1 MFFNSR
7 KRAAALASVV
17 AAATMGA
24 GLIVPVASA
33 ADATAKTTSDA
44 TLSWSLSKIAS
55 GGAWA
60 GGCNFISAGEAGD
73 TGKAMTAWTAD
84 NPKPG
89 FRATDGNVSITYPDA
104 KGDLT
109 VTPTWDTKCLTAS
122 GAAAQPYMGGS
133 GTSTGATVNFSK
145 GTGTIDASS
154 NTADITWKGSFTVAF
169 YGGMTYWFAADPE
182 LKVNADGTATLT
194 ADLSGYGTDRSGG
207 TWSKLPVA
215 ENQTIAELKNVKVT
229 DTGFTVT
236 PEYDSIKTTEAPDGG
251 SWPQD
256 FVTFQDKTG
265 QASYWYNSGSSDA
278 NAKAKAP
285 TPITVAY
292 TTKTAEDPSKVGNVG
307 TLSADP
313 TVIDPTKDQQ
323 ITVTGKGYTGS
334 GAAYGTYVVI
344 ADKSVWEPGK
354 VPTDQSAFAI
364 QKWVRP
370 ANDPK
375 DGYANLDKNGNWTQT
390 LDIPANTL
398 DPNKEYVV
406 GTFAAHMLSV
416 TNRNLDHA
424 VALTLK
430 AAEPEATAPAAPAK
444 PTATVAG
451 TMADPYQVKVEWKA
465 PSDGGSA
472 ITGYTVTLTPSTG
485 DQITQDVAADAT
497 SATFGKLTAPAVS
510 YTASVVAKNEVGTSA
525 ASPSSDA
532 VTPNADPTSTPA
544 ITVTP
549 TTNIDPSK
557 ETTFTVKGTGF
568 TGGAAFYGA
577 YVVVADTDVWNAGQ
591 NPSSAKDFVKAAWI
605 KAADIKNGEFTT
617 TVTIPA
623 DTFQYGKNYVVG
635 TTAAHGLSLTDRRLD
650 TAKPIALKAQA
661 QVPDAPAKPTASVPA
676 AGSVKVEW
684 KVPSDGGSAITGYTV
699 TLTPSTGAP
708 ITRDV
713 AADATSATFD
723 GLTAKGVS
731 YTATVVA
738 KNEAGTS
745 APSVASAAVTPTE
758 ATKPSAPQNVTVKQG
773 AVHEL
778 LVSWEKPEDNGGSA
792 ITGYTVTLTPK
803 DASAAKVKASALT
816 ADVDANT
823 FQHAFSKLDPATEYT
838 ASVTAKNAK
847 GTSAAGQSD
856 AAVAPAPIAPKLTF
870 ADADGKAITE
880 LKLDVDGKA
889 TVNAVIA
896 GENTDDVT
904 VAWESSDAAVAKVT
918 AAKSGDKATVTALK
932 SGAVTVTIKATID
945 DTAVSAS
952 MPVTVAAPN
961 TDGDNDSNG
970 NGSADNGNGST
981 GTTNGNSGSTG
992 STSANNGTG
1001 SSTSTN
1007 TNAANGANTNNT
1019 AKKTATLSKT
1029 GSAVLGVFGAAVVL
1043 VAGAGIALAARRR
1056 MSRD

>member
-1 MFFNSR
+1 MFFNNR

-33 ADATAKTTSDA
+33 ADTTAKTTSDA
-44 TLSWSLSKIAS
+44 TLSWSLSKIAT
-55 GGAWA
+55 GGSWV

-89 FRATDGNVSITYPDA
+89 FQAADGNVSIKYPDA

-122 GAAAQPYMGGS
+122 GATATPYSGGNGS
-133 GTSTGATVNFSK
+133 STGATVNFSK
-145 GTGTIDASS
+145 GTGTIDTTA

-194 ADLSGYGTDRSGG
+194 ADLSGYGTDRGG
-207 TWSKLPVA
+207 SSSWSKLPVA

-236 PEYDSIKTTEAPDGG
+236 PEYNSIKTTEAPDGG

-265 QASYWYNSGSSDA
+265 QSSYWYNNGTSDA
-278 NAKAKAP
+278 NASAKAP

-292 TTKTAEDPSKVGNVG
+292 TAKAAEDPSKVGNVG

-313 TVIDPTKDQQ
+313 TTIDPTKDQQ
-323 ITVTGKGYTGS
+323 VTVTGKGYTGS

-354 VPTDQSAFAI
+354 VPTDQGAFLV

-375 DGYANLDKNGNWTQT
+375 DGYSNLDKDGNWTQV

-451 TMADPYQVKVEWKA
+451 SMADPYQVKVEWKA

-485 DQITQDVAADAT
+485 DPITQDVAADAT

-510 YTASVVAKNEVGTSA
+510 YTASVVAKNDKGSSA
-525 ASPSSDA
+525 ASPASDA
-532 VTPNADPTSTPA
+532 VTPNADPTSTPT

-549 TTNIDPSK
+549 VSDIDPTK
-557 ETTFTVKGTGF
+557 DTDFTVKGTGF
-568 TGGAAFYGA
+568 TGGAAYYGA
-577 YVVVADTDVWNAGQ
+577 YAVVADADVWTAGK
-591 NPSSAKDFVKAAWI
+591 NPTSPQDFLKAAWV
-605 KAADIKNGEFTT
+605 KAADIKDGEFTT
-617 TVTIPA
+617 KVTIPA
-623 DTFQYGKNYVVG
+623 NTFQYGKTYVVG
-635 TTAAHGLSLTDRRLD
+635 TTAAHGLSLSDRRLD
-650 TAKPIALKAQA
+650 TAKTISLKAQA
-661 QVPDAPAKPTASVPA
+661 QAPAAPAKPAVSVPA
-676 AGSVKVEW
+676 AGSVKVDW
-684 KVPSDGGSAITGYTV
+684 KAPSDGGSAITGYTV

-708 ITRDV
+708 ITKDV
-713 AADATSATFD
+713 AADATTVTFD

-738 KNEAGTS
+738 KNEAGSS
-745 APSVASAAVTPTE
+745 AASEKSAAVTPTE
-758 ATKPSAPQNVTVKQG
+758 ATKPSAPRNVTAKQG
-773 AVHEL
+773 AAHEL

-803 DASAAKVKASALT
+803 DASAAKVKASDLT
-816 ADVDANT
+816 ADVDADT
-823 FQHAFSKLDPATEYT
+823 FQHTFTKLDPATEYT

-847 GTSAAGQSD
+847 GTSDATQSGT
-856 AAVAPAPIAPKLTF
+856 AVAPAPIAPKLTF
-870 ADADGKAITE
+870 ANADGKTITE

-918 AAKSGDKATVTALK
+918 ADKTGAKATVNALK
-932 SGAVTVTIKATID
+932 AGSATVTIKATID
-945 DTAVSAS
+945 DVAVSAS
-952 MPVTVAAPN
+952 LPVHVSAPN
-961 TDGDNDSNG
+961 TGDNGTDNNGNTNNGGADNNGTSGTTSNG
-970 NGSADNGNGST
+970 NGNTSSTTTSNGNA
-981 GTTNGNSGSTG
+981 
-992 STSANNGTG
+992 SA
-1001 SSTSTN
+1001 
-1007 TNAANGANTNNT
+1007 NAANAT
-1019 AKKTATLSKT
+1019 KKPATLSKT
-1029 GSAVLGVFGAAVVL
+1029 GSAVLGVFGVALVL
-1043 VAGAGIALAARRR
+1043 AAGAGIAFAARRR
-1056 MSRD
+1056 MNRD